1 MSLPPGPRLPKT
13 AQTARLARDPI
24 GFMRRCR
31 ARYGD
36 LFTLR
41 YHPFDTLVYVCDPEV
56 IREIFTGDPEVF
68 RAGEANQFMEPTLG
82 PRSVL
87 LLDGGDHLHM
97 RKLMLPPFHGR
108 SVTRYRDVIADIAA
122 HELGTWPIGRSFALR
137 PRMQEITL
145 EVILRAVFGID
156 DPGRLERLRTAL
168 VRMIN
173 GNTIHYMAPITR
185 VDLGPRS
192 PWGRYVRARA
202 EADEIIFDQIARR
215 RAEAE
220 GEQEHDDV
228 LALLLAVR
236 DEDGGAGLTDA
247 ELRDELVTLLLA
259 GHETTA
265 TALAWAFE
273 RLVRHP
279 AAVARLRE
287 EAEAGEDAYVDA
299 VVKET
304 LRSRPVVID
313 VARTLA
319 APARVGGYDLPAG
332 VMVVPM
338 ITLVQTGDRAWQDP
352 EAFRPERFLDGAAP
366 DPYTWIPFG
375 GGVRRCLGASF
386 ATFEMKVVLE
396 TILPAADLI
405 PSSPEPEAARLR
417 HVTLVPARGGEV
429 VLERRRPVRPRTA
442 PATVAA

>member
-1 MSLPPGPRLPKT
+1 MSLPPGPRLPKAVQT
-13 AQTARLARDPI
+13 AQLARDAI
-24 GFMRRCR
+24 GFMRRSR

-41 YHPFDTLVYVCDPEV
+41 YYPFDTLVYVCDPEA

-82 PRSVL
+82 ARSVL
-87 LLDGGDHLHM
+87 LLDGSDHLRM
-97 RKLMLPPFHGR
+97 RKRMLPPFHGR

-122 HELGTWPIGRSFALR
+122 REFETWPLGRSFALR

-145 EVILRAVFGID
+145 EVILRAVFGIED
-156 DPGRLERLRTAL
+156 TGRLERLRAAL

-173 GNTIHYMAPITR
+173 VNAIHGVAPITR

-202 EADEIIFDQIARR
+202 AADEIIFDQIARR
-215 RAEAE
+215 RAES
-220 GEQEHDDV
+220 GQEQEHDDV

-287 EAEAGEDAYVDA
+287 EAEAGEEAYVDA

-442 PATVAA
+442 PTTVAA

>member
-1 MSLPPGPRLPKT
+1 MSLPPGPRLPKA
-13 AQTARLARDPI
+13 AQTVRLARDPI
-24 GFMRRCR
+24 GYMRRCR
-31 ARYGD
+31 ARYGE

-87 LLDGGDHLHM
+87 LLDGADHLRM

-108 SVTRYRDVIADIAA
+108 SVTRYRDVMADIAA
-122 HELGTWPIGRSFALR
+122 RELETWPIGRPFPLR
-137 PRMQEITL
+137 PRMQAITL
-145 EVILRAVFGID
+145 EVILRAVFGIED
-156 DPGRLERLRTAL
+156 SERLERLRTAL
-168 VRMIN
+168 LAMLNVNMIH
-173 GNTIHYMAPITR
+173 GALPFTR

-192 PWGRYVRARA
+192 PWGRYLRARA
-202 EADEIIFDQIARR
+202 AADEIIFEQIAAR
-215 RAEAE
+215 RAQAG
-220 GEQEHDDV
+220 GEERDDV
-228 LALLLAVR
+228 LALLLAVE
-236 DEDGGAGLTDA
+236 DEDGEGLSDA
-247 ELRDELVTLLLA
+247 ELRDELVTLLMA

-279 AAVARLRE
+279 AALARARE
-287 EAEAGEDAYVDA
+287 EAAAGDGAYLEAVIR
-299 VVKET
+299 ET
-304 LRSRPVVID
+304 LRARPVVID

-319 APARVGGYDLPAG
+319 ARATLGGYDLPAG

-338 ITLVQTGDRAWQDP
+338 ITLVQTGPGAWEDP
-352 EAFRPERFLDGAAP
+352 DAFRPERFLGDAP
-366 DPYTWIPFG
+366 APYTWIPFG

-386 ATFEMKVVLE
+386 ATFEMRVVLE
-396 TILPAADLI
+396 TILPAADLL
-405 PSSPEPEAARLR
+405 PSTPEPEAARLR

-429 VLERRRPVRPRTA
+429 VLERRRPVSPRTA
-442 PATVAA
+442 PAAVAA

>member
-1 MSLPPGPRLPKT
+1 MSLPPGPRLPKA
-13 AQTARLARDPI
+13 AQTAQLARDAM
-24 GFMRRCR
+24 GYMRRCR

-41 YHPFDTLVYVCDPEV
+41 YYPFDTLVYVCDPEV

-68 RAGEANQFMEPTLG
+68 RAGEANQFMEPILG

-87 LLDGGDHLHM
+87 LLDGGDHLRM

-122 HELGTWPIGRSFALR
+122 RELETWPIGRSFPLR
-137 PRMQEITL
+137 PRMQDITL
-145 EVILRAVFGID
+145 EVIMRAVFGIE
-156 DPGRLERLRTAL
+156 DPGLLARLRAAL

-173 GNTIHYMAPITR
+173 VNMIHGTLPFTR

-192 PWGRYVRARA
+192 PWGRYLRARA
-202 EADEIIFDQIARR
+202 AADEIIFEQIASR
-215 RAEAE
+215 RAQS
-220 GEQEHDDV
+220 GGVEHDDV
-228 LALLLAVR
+228 LALLLAVE
-236 DEDGGAGLTDA
+236 DEDGDGLTDA
-247 ELRDELVTLLLA
+247 ELRDELMTLLIA

-279 AAVARLRE
+279 AALARLRE
-287 EAEAGEDAYVDA
+287 EADTDEDAYVDA

-319 APARVGGYDLPAG
+319 APARLGGYDLPAG

-338 ITLVQTGDRAWQDP
+338 ITLVQTGPGAWEDP
-352 EAFRPERFLDGAAP
+352 DAFRPERFLDGAQP

-386 ATFEMKVVLE
+386 ATFEIKVVLE

-405 PSSPEPEAARLR
+405 PSSPEAEAARLR

-429 VLERRRPVRPRTA
+429 VLERRRPARPRTT
-442 PATVAA
+442 PAAVAA

>member
-1 MSLPPGPRLPKT
+1 MSLPPGPRLPKA
-13 AQTARLARDPI
+13 AQTARLARDPL
-24 GFMRRCR
+24 GYMRRCR

-87 LLDGGDHLHM
+87 LLDGGDHLRM

-108 SVTRYRDVIADIAA
+108 SVARYGDVIADIAA
-122 HELGTWPIGRSFALR
+122 RELETWPIGRSFALR

-145 EVILRAVFGID
+145 EVILRAVFGIE
-156 DPGRLERLRTAL
+156 DPGRLERLRAAL
-168 VRMIN
+168 VRMVN
-173 GNTIHYMAPITR
+173 VNAIHYMAPITR
-185 VDLGPRS
+185 MDLGPRS
-192 PWGRYVRARA
+192 PWGRYLRASA
-202 EADEIIFDQIARR
+202 EADEIIFEQIARR
-215 RAEAE
+215 RAQA
-220 GEQEHDDV
+220 GEQDEHDDV

-236 DEDGGAGLTDA
+236 DEDGGGGLTDA
-247 ELRDELVTLLLA
+247 ELRDELITLLLA

-279 AAVARLRE
+279 AAVARLRDE
-287 EAEAGEDAYVDA
+287 TEAGGDTYVDA

-319 APARVGGYDLPAG
+319 SPMRLGGYDLPAG

-338 ITLVQTGDRAWQDP
+338 ITLVQTGPGAWEDP
-352 EAFRPERFLDGAAP
+352 DAFRPERFLDGAQP
-366 DPYTWIPFG
+366 EPYTWIPFG

-396 TILPAADLI
+396 TILPAADLL
-405 PSSPEPEAARLR
+405 PSEPEPEAARLR

-429 VLERRRPVRPRTA
+429 VLERRRPAAGRRA